1 MRFLRTS
8 FTARLITYFL
18 LISLLGSLVTT
29 TAVYLLARATLT
41 QAVYERLDSVATL
54 KEDALNRW
62 VDNEMDE
69 MLIIA
74 HLSEIRTPLRL
85 MAENPPESPLYQE
98 GYRALHELLE
108 AYLATDAE
116 NEEAFIMAP
125 VGGEV
130 WVSTNPESEGT
141 YRTTDTYYVQ
151 GRRSTYIQNFYPSP
165 QTGKTTLT
173 LSTPILDENNQL
185 LGVLAI
191 HLSLDTLDTILQE
204 RTGLG
209 ATGET
214 YLVDQ
219 YNNFISAARYG
230 LRTFPRGVHT
240 TGIDAAL
247 SGQNGTA
254 LYVNYND
261 TPVIGAYRWLPG
273 REVALLVEISQ
284 EEAFAPARRLART
297 SFLLSGLVLL
307 LLSIGVYAIARQIAT
322 PILAI
327 SDAASRVAEGQL
339 AARAQ
344 VTAQDEVGTLARN
357 FNQMAHRLQELIAGL
372 EQRVAE
378 RTQALER
385 RATQLQTAAEV
396 GTVAAS
402 IRDLDTLL
410 DRITHLISQR
420 FGFYHVGI
428 FLLDETGEY
437 AVLQASN
444 SPGGQRMLQRGHRL
458 KVGEQGIVGYVTARG
473 EGRIALDVGEDAVFF
488 DNPDLPETRSEMAL
502 PLIAGGRILG
512 ALDVQS
518 TEEAA
523 FTDEDVQTLQV
534 LANQIAIA
542 IENSFLFQETQEA
555 LDALQRTYAQTTAQA
570 WNAILRSYRQQGYRI
585 ANGRI
590 QPLREADWSP
600 TVLKA
605 LRAGQVILDEDDPT
619 LLLVPIRIRAQTVG
633 LLRLK
638 KAARS
643 GPWDEEEIDL
653 AQTLADELAISLDSA
668 RLYQESVLRATQER
682 TIGDVAARLQEA
694 LDLNTIL
701 RTAAEETQRALGLPE
716 VLIQL
721 IEPQNPPPAPE
732 E

>member
-8 FTARLITYFL
+8 FTVRLIAYFL
-18 LISLLGSLVTT
+18 LISIIGSLVTT
-29 TAVYLLARATLT
+29 TTVYLLARATLT
-41 QAVYERLDSVATL
+41 QSVYERLNSVATL

-62 VDNEMDE
+62 VGNEMDE
-69 MLIIA
+69 LLVVA
-74 HLSEIRTPLRL
+74 HLSEIRTYLPLI
-85 MAENPPESPLYQE
+85 AENPPGSPRHE
-98 GYRALHELLE
+98 EARRALRSILHT
-108 AYLATDAE
+108 YLSTEAE
-116 NEEAFIMAP
+116 NEEVFIMAP

-130 WVSTNPESEGT
+130 LASTNPDSEGT
-141 YRTTDTYYVQ
+141 YRTTDAYYVY

-173 LSTPILDENNQL
+173 LSTPILDENDRL

-191 HLSLDTLDTILQE
+191 HLGLDTLDSILQE
-204 RTGLG
+204 RSGLG
-209 ATGET
+209 TTGET

-230 LRTFPRGVHT
+230 GRTFPRGVHT

-247 SGQNGTA
+247 SGENGTA
-254 LYVNYND
+254 IYENYEG

-273 REVALLVEISQ
+273 REAALLVEISQ
-284 EEAFAPARRLART
+284 EEAFAPARRLARAA
-297 SFLLSGLVLL
+297 FLISGVIILL
-307 LLSIGVYAIARQIAT
+307 LASGVYAVVRQIAT
-322 PILAI
+322 PILSI
-327 SDAASRVAEGQL
+327 SQAAQRVAEGQL
-339 AARAQ
+339 SARAP
-344 VTAQDEVGTLARN
+344 VTSQDEIGTLAKN
-357 FNQMAHRLQELIAGL
+357 FNRMANRLQELIEAL

-385 RATQLQTAAEV
+385 RAAQLQTAAEV
-396 GTVAAS
+396 GIAAAS

-428 FLLDETGEY
+428 FLLDESGEY

-458 KVGEQGIVGYVTARG
+458 RVGEQGIVGYVTSRG

-518 TEEAA
+518 KQEAA
-523 FTDEDVQTLQV
+523 FSDEDIETLQV

-542 IENSFLFQETQEA
+542 IENTFLFQETQEA
-555 LDALQRTYAQTTAQA
+555 LDALQRAYAQTTAQA
-570 WNAILRSYRQQGYRI
+570 WNAILRSYRQMGY
-585 ANGRI
+585 AVSNGRL
-590 QPLREADWSP
+590 QPLSEADLPPSTRKALQSGEAMPDKNDP
-600 TVLKA
+600 TV
-605 LRAGQVILDEDDPT
+605 
-619 LLLVPIRIRAQTVG
+619 LLVPIRIRAQTIG

-638 KAARS
+638 KPPRS
-643 GPWDEEEIDL
+643 GAWDAEEIDL
-653 AQTLADELAISLDSA
+653 AQALAEQLATSLDSA
-668 RLYQESVLRATQER
+668 RLYQESVLRALQER
-682 TIGDVAARLQEA
+682 TIGDVSARLQEA

-701 RTAAEETQRALGLPE
+701 RTAAKETQRAFGLPE
-716 VLIQL
+716 VVIQL
-721 IEPQNPPPAPE
+721 IEPQPPSTGPE